1 MPALL
6 LEVTPYQTQDVYRT
20 IEITDKHNLHH
31 LHRVIQDAFLL
42 DDEQLYAFFM
52 KNRRWDKTFMY
63 GGPNVTAKY
72 SAQNTALSSLSL
84 HNKRFLYLFDFGDE
98 LRYEVRVLEEREAE
112 EGVQYPRIVDAG
124 GKAPPQYRIYD
135 ENDASDDENLP
146 SEKSA
151 GDPEV
156 LESVTCLVPR
166 IREVLDRIESR
177 SSDPEAVV
185 ELSQQNNELT
195 QEHDLA
201 QEFVRFT
208 GNDMNLIYRVE
219 SMVEANVF
227 DWMMGLPRR
236 MSNAGLLEGGL
247 ALARSLYSVF
257 QSEQINCNL
266 PLILARAGFSDEA
279 RERLAALLS
288 EYPEDWFVLLMA
300 GETYLIFNEC
310 HQAKKCLEDALFWVG
325 DFLEGRDRIL
335 HEIRKAKVGRNDP
348 CPCGSGMKYK
358 KCCIDREI
366 GASA

>member
-42 DDEQLYAFFM
+42 DDEHLYAFFM

-151 GDPEV
+151 G
-156 LESVTCLVPR
+156 
-166 IREVLDRIESR
+166 
-177 SSDPEAVV
+177 DPEAVV

>member
-1 MPALL
+1 
-6 LEVTPYQTQDVYRT
+6 
-20 IEITDKHNLHH
+20 
-31 LHRVIQDAFLL
+31 
-42 DDEQLYAFFM
+42 
-52 KNRRWDKTFMY
+52 MY

-151 GDPEV
+151 GDPE
-156 LESVTCLVPR
+156 
-166 IREVLDRIESR
+166 
-177 SSDPEAVV
+177 AVV

-208 GNDMNLIYRVE
+208 GNDMNLMYRVE